1 MMKGKEKFM
10 EQKPIPD
17 IVIGRLPLYL
27 RELQLMSSRGRII
40 TSSQELGER
49 LGISAAQIRKDLSQF
64 GEYGKQGTGYEI
76 KFLIENLCKILKV
89 DRVWDMIVV
98 GAGDIGSAIARY
110 QGFEDRGFKVK
121 AIFDSDPK
129 KIGSK
134 IGGYTVHDSADLGKE
149 IRDMDIQVAMIA
161 VPGPYAQEVT
171 DELIEAGIK
180 AILNYAPL
188 SINVPEGVRV
198 QHTDPLTHL
207 QRMSYYLE

>member
-1 MMKGKEKFM
+1 M
-10 EQKPIPD
+10 EQKLIPD

-27 RELQLMSSRGRII
+27 RELQLMANSGRII

-64 GEYGKQGTGYEI
+64 GEFGKQGTGYEI
-76 KFLIENLCKILKV
+76 KFLIENLCQILKV

-121 AIFDSDPK
+121 AIYDNDPK
-129 KIGSK
+129 RIGTK
-134 IGGYTVHDSADLGKE
+134 IGGFTVNDNANLGMD
-149 IRDMDIQVAMIA
+149 IRDMGIQVAMIA

-171 DELIEAGIK
+171 DELVEAGIK

-207 QRMSYYLE
+207 QRMTYYLD